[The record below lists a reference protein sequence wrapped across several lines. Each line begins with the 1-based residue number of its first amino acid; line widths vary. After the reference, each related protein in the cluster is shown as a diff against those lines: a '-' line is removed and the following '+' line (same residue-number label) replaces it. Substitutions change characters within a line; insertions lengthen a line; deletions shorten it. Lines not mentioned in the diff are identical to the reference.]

1 MLYPT
6 YYISSSVTN
15 VDTFST
21 FKILMLPTAS
31 TIQDIPLIIRD
42 TNGNASVSS
51 IFVSTQRFDLIDH
64 FASTLELSTNF
75 QSLRV
80 VPYSTTRYAITL
92 NYMDQLTPYIA

>member
-1 MLYPT
+1 MSYPT

-15 VDTFST
+15 VDTLGS

-42 TNGNASVSS
+42 AQGNASIST
-51 IFVSTQRFDLIDH
+51 IFVSTQTFDLMDH
-64 FASTLELSTNF
+64 YASTIEMATNF

-92 NYMDQLTPYIA
+92 NYTDQLAPYIA